1 MPPFSH
7 FFILP
12 KIWINSEE
20 DLEVGAG
27 KCEMELTNVVGWS
40 DENSKTIF
48 ILIHPPV
55 LYYNAAFLKLWS
67 VDHKWSSGSA
77 LVVLLEWTLVQKR
90 QKK

>member
-27 KCEMELTNVVGWS
+27 KCEMELTNVVG
-40 DENSKTIF
+40 
-48 ILIHPPV
+48 
-55 LYYNAAFLKLWS
+55 
-67 VDHKWSSGSA
+67 
-77 LVVLLEWTLVQKR
+77 
-90 QKK
+90 